1 MNPLIL
7 VIIICEVCLAICTWR
22 SPKALRRLAALL
34 LTRADVIDAAREVRE
49 HRMQFWRGELG
60 LDRELVLGEAGEA
73 LPSMNQAVRIEA
85 GLAIVDAAKQVPFYR
100 RP

>member
-7 VIIICEVCLAICTWR
+7 VIIICEVCLAICIWL

-49 HRMQFWRGELG
+49 RRMQFWRGELG

-73 LPSMNQAVRIEA
+73 LPSMNQAVRH
-85 GLAIVDAAKQVPFYR
+85 
-100 RP
+100 

>member
-7 VIIICEVCLAICTWR
+7 VIIICEACLAICTWL

-34 LTRADVIDAAREVRE
+34 LTRADVIDAARKVRE
-49 HRMQFWRGELG
+49 RRMQFWRGELG

-73 LPSMNQAVRIEA
+73 LPSMNQAVRH
-85 GLAIVDAAKQVPFYR
+85 
-100 RP
+100 

>member
-7 VIIICEVCLAICTWR
+7 VIIICEVSLAICTWL

-49 HRMQFWRGELG
+49 RRMQFWRGELG

-73 LPSMNQAVRIEA
+73 LPSMNQAVRH
-85 GLAIVDAAKQVPFYR
+85 
-100 RP
+100 